1 MNYCQEKSALAITK
15 SLQKNSL
22 QKGNYR
28 MYIVKNALRC
38 ISRSKGRNILIG
50 IIVLVIAISA
60 CLGLSIRQAAESAK
74 EETLG
79 TMSVT
84 ATISFDRQ
92 SMMNSMMGGMGG
104 GGFDR
109 DQFAS
114 LMGDA
119 SSLSLEEY
127 QKYADAESVQDFYY
141 SLTASMN
148 GTDTFD
154 PVSTESSN
162 DDSSDNESSSSND
175 PMGGMMGNMMGG
187 MFGSMGDFSIVGY
200 SGESAMTSFL
210 AGTATITDGVVFA
223 EGEANY
229 ECIIS
234 EELAIYND
242 LSVGDTITLSNPNAE
257 EVYELTVVG
266 FYTDSSANESSTFMG
281 MFSSTSSDPANQIYM
296 SYATLQEII
305 EHSESVATTETDENT
320 GYETSTE
327 ISGTLAATY
336 EFANTDAYNQF
347 EEDVRTLGLDE
358 SYTVSSSDLTA
369 FENSLVPLN
378 TLSSMATTFLV
389 VILII
394 GAIILVVLNIFNI
407 RERKYEIGV
416 LCAMGM
422 KKGKVAM
429 QFLTEIFAVT
439 LIAVLIGAGVGALG
453 SVPVTNALLENQV
466 ASQQSQSAQIESNF
480 GRDDMSSMGDM
491 MGGMMGGSS
500 DMGDLFSQFFGG
512 NSETSYVTE
521 ISSAMNF
528 TVVLQ
533 MLGIAVL
540 LTLVAG
546 MVSMI
551 FVMRYDP
558 LKILA
563 NRD

>member
-1 MNYCQEKSALAITK
+1 
-15 SLQKNSL
+15 
-22 QKGNYR
+22 
-28 MYIVKNALRC
+28 MYIVKNALKC
-38 ISRSKGRNILIG
+38 ISRSKGRNVLIG

-60 CLGLSIRQAAESAK
+60 CLGLSIRQAAENAK

-114 LMGDA
+114 LMGNA

-148 GTDTFD
+148 GTDNFD
-154 PVSTESSN
+154 PVSTESSD
-162 DDSSDNESSSSND
+162 DDSADDESSSSSD
-175 PMGGMMGNMMGG
+175 PMSGMMGGMMGNMMGG
-187 MFGSMGDFSIVGY
+187 MFGSLGDFSMIGY

-210 AGTATITDGVVFA
+210 SGTASITDGVVFA

-234 EELAIYND
+234 EELAIYNN
-242 LSVGDTITLSNPNAE
+242 LSVGDTITLSNPNAEE

-266 FYTDSSANESSTFMG
+266 FYTDSSANESSTSMG
-281 MFSSTSSDPANQIYM
+281 MFPSASSDPANKIYM

-305 EHSESVATTETDENT
+305 DHSESVATTETDEDT

-327 ISGTLAATY
+327 MSGTLAATY
-336 EFANTDAYNQF
+336 EFANTDDYYQF

-358 SYTVSSSDLTA
+358 SYTVSSSDLAA

-378 TLSSMATTFLV
+378 TLSSMATTFLI

-439 LIAVLIGAGVGALG
+439 LIAVLIGAGVGAVS

-466 ASQQSQSAQIESNF
+466 ASQQSQSEQVESNF
-480 GRDDMSSMGDM
+480 GRGDMGSMGDM

-500 DMGDLFSQFFGG
+500 NMDDLFSNFFGG
-512 NSETSYVTE
+512 NSETNYVTE